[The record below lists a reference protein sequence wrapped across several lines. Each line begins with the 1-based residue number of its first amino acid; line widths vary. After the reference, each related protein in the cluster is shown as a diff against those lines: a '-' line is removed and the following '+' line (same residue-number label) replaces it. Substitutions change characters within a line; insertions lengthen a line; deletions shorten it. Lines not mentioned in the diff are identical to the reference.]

1 MNWWNKLIFCVLL
14 GIQESLKLI
23 QWFMDRRGQKR
34 PWPFNSW
41 VPKICCLLLMNLW
54 FELTFWMLKR
64 YHCFFVRLI
73 SYSLTFKCRGPLQ
86 LYFLF
91 NLIYLLVKYILYC
104 PHSEFLWSECEKIR
118 TRKTLNTDIFH
129 AMYASWIFALFFL
142 LIPNPG
148 KYGPDKLQIWTLST
162 QWSPHPLK
170 CLKPERPHWTVL
182 RWNTHM

>member
-64 YHCFFVRLI
+64 YHCFFVRDHYSYTSCSIWSICLLNI
-73 SYSLTFKCRGPLQ
+73 SYIVHIQSFYGP
-86 LYFLF
+86 
-91 NLIYLLVKYILYC
+91 NA
-104 PHSEFLWSECEKIR
+104 R
-118 TRKTLNTDIFH
+118 
-129 AMYASWIFALFFL
+129 
-142 LIPNPG
+142 
-148 KYGPDKLQIWTLST
+148 KYGPEKLWIRTFFTQCMLLEYLLYFFYSVRIRENTDQINSKFGHFLRSD
-162 QWSPHPLK
+162 PLT
-170 CLKPERPHWTVL
+170 P
-182 RWNTHM
+182 